1 MKINDIVSRK
11 SYKNDIWFKILD
23 IQEDNVILQGLD
35 FRLIAD
41 ANISDLEKINIR
53 GSDDEINSSSINLF
67 KNWYMKQNIIYSSSN
82 ISTNDKTNINYNSN
96 FVGEKKYKKFGK
108 ILHIDGGDF
117 VIVRGHL
124 NKSIAYLTTNKGAL
138 NKLIGKEEK
147 HDDKKDDDKKDDDK
161 KGKKHVS
168 CEPVCPEPQCMAV
181 DGVIRHTTVWI
192 PFETLVSVE
201 GAQVGD
207 RVRIES
213 LTVEPL
219 YKNNRIHEII
229 EDCLIVG
236 MTINDLIQVSVIV
249 DEGIRPCNTQ
259 EYLQ

>member
-1 MKINDIVSRK
+1 MAYPLNGSNGELVKKRIIFAPPPQDAVVKITDTT
-11 SYKNDIWFKILD
+11 
-23 IQEDNVILQGLD
+23 Q
-35 FRLIAD
+35 
-41 ANISDLEKINIR
+41 DLVVECA
-53 GSDDEINSSSINLF
+53 E
-67 KNWYMKQNIIYSSSN
+67 
-82 ISTNDKTNINYNSN
+82 
-96 FVGEKKYKKFGK
+96 V
-108 ILHIDGGDF
+108 IDGGDF

-259 EYLQ
+259 EYLQPCHKEHLLCHKDHESKCCED